1 MGCTYCFLMKK
12 ELINLPILTSVGHKP
27 QCIFAHVLLL
37 WISIGLHLSIITL
50 GESSLFV
57 WICCDIWSLGRSESW
72 HWWKI
77 DVKARSQLGQLMD
90 RSILRSSPCSF
101 GCSMSQRLRSE
112 TVQFPSTCWIWIRYF
127 GDDCACLS
135 TNTLRG
141 GTLIGASILNLLVIW
156 PPPKLFESKS
166 ADSEDGKH
174 RLSVGVW
181 IISLLYGW
189 GGFSQADWG
198 CSKWAGLSQAE
209 SCSFLF
215 SRNCFLRLAF
225 LLRVEGDFFLA
236 SDGVRAEAM
245 ISFPLLSKEKENDP
259 EVIWI
264 LKPIFWLT
272 SAWVKAKH
280 CVSRKWSFPITRGA
294 AILTVRS
301 GRDFRRA
308 HAAPRVR
315 LLLKKKSQP
324 LAVDRWWPEVSFPVD
339 FLRLIRCSRLF
350 HRSSCS
356 GAGWRRFLLQ
366 SFQSH
371 FNQLQ
376 RVLHQQQIFF
386 APGVLSGAPSKCPS
400 YFCRGKKVP
409 SALAEWVSDK
419 RAQN

>member
-280 CVSRKWSFPITRGA
+280 CVSRKWSFPITRGV
-294 AILTVRS
+294 AISAVGS

-315 LLLKKKSQP
+315 LLLKI
-324 LAVDRWWPEVSFPVD
+324 L
-339 FLRLIRCSRLF
+339 LLIIVCM
-350 HRSSCS
+350 
-356 GAGWRRFLLQ
+356 
-366 SFQSH
+366 
-371 FNQLQ
+371 
-376 RVLHQQQIFF
+376 
-386 APGVLSGAPSKCPS
+386 
-400 YFCRGKKVP
+400 
-409 SALAEWVSDK
+409 
-419 RAQN
+419 

>member
-50 GESSLFV
+50 DESSLFV

-141 GTLIGASILNLLVIW
+141 GTLIGASILILLVIW

-209 SCSFLF
+209 SRSFLF
-215 SRNCFLRLAF
+215 SKNCCLRLAF

-315 LLLKKKSQP
+315 ILLTLTLVSTWKCYKSQ
-324 LAVDRWWPEVSFPVD
+324 
-339 FLRLIRCSRLF
+339 
-350 HRSSCS
+350 
-356 GAGWRRFLLQ
+356 
-366 SFQSH
+366 
-371 FNQLQ
+371 
-376 RVLHQQQIFF
+376 
-386 APGVLSGAPSKCPS
+386 
-400 YFCRGKKVP
+400 
-409 SALAEWVSDK
+409 
-419 RAQN
+419 

>member
-166 ADSEDGKH
+166 ADSEDGKQ

-181 IISLLYGW
+181 VISLLYGW

-315 LLLKKKSQP
+315 ILLNGARRAFYKICKVCGKEGTGTNIKGHIETNHLQG
-324 LAVDRWWPEVSFPVD
+324 VSIPCNFCDEMFVTGNSLRQHKNTAHGGNNGTKED
-339 FLRLIRCSRLF
+339 LFLDNVFKAEII
-350 HRSSCS
+350 
-356 GAGWRRFLLQ
+356 
-366 SFQSH
+366 
-371 FNQLQ
+371 
-376 RVLHQQQIFF
+376 QI
-386 APGVLSGAPSKCPS
+386 
-400 YFCRGKKVP
+400 
-409 SALAEWVSDK
+409 
-419 RAQN
+419 

>member
-1 MGCTYCFLMKK
+1 MGCTYCFLMRK

-27 QCIFAHVLLL
+27 QCIFAHVFLL

-77 DVKARSQLGQLMD
+77 DVKVRSQLGQLMD
-90 RSILRSSPCSF
+90 RSILKSSPCSF
-101 GCSMSQRLRSE
+101 GCSISQRLRSE
-112 TVQFPSTCWIWIRYF
+112 TVQFPSTCGIWIRYF

-315 LLLKKKSQP
+315 ILLKQKWQQKCHIFK
-324 LAVDRWWPEVSFPVD
+324 AVWCYATVNNDSTKNGWWKLNND
-339 FLRLIRCSRLF
+339 GNQKMKTF
-350 HRSSCS
+350 H
-356 GAGWRRFLLQ
+356 
-366 SFQSH
+366 
-371 FNQLQ
+371 
-376 RVLHQQQIFF
+376 I
-386 APGVLSGAPSKCPS
+386 
-400 YFCRGKKVP
+400 
-409 SALAEWVSDK
+409 
-419 RAQN
+419 